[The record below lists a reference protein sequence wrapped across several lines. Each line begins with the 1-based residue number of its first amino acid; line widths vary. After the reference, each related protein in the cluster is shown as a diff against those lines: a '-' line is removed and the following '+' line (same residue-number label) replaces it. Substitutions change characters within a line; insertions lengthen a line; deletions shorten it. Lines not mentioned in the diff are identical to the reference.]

1 MLAMEGVCWLC
12 RQLLKIP
19 QQGICSFCIRNLPP
33 MPKVCPQCA
42 LPCEYHQFPC
52 GRCLIKPPPW
62 QNLITVAPYQA
73 PLRQLIHQ
81 YKFRYQPQLAIALT
95 RVFLLYWLNGYRQQ
109 QWKKPDL
116 LISIPPHPR
125 RCWRRGF
132 DHMALIGGNLTTWLN
147 IAYSQNS
154 LLRSRDTLAQVSLT
168 RKQRRNNLKE
178 AFTLETSVSG
188 LHIAIIDDVITT
200 GSTMHAAAQLLICAG
215 AHTVDAWSLCRT
227 L

>member
-12 RQLLKIP
+12 QQELKVP
-19 QQGICSFCIRNLPP
+19 RQGICSFCTKNLPP
-33 MPKVCPQCA
+33 MPRVCPQCA
-42 LPCEYHQFPC
+42 LTSEYIDASC
-52 GRCLIKPPPW
+52 GRCLLQPPPW
-62 QNLITVAPYQA
+62 QKLITVSPYRA

-81 YKFRYQPQLAIALT
+81 YKFHRQPQLAVALT
-95 RVFLLYWLNGYRQQ
+95 RLFLIHWLNGYRQQ
-109 QWKKPDL
+109 KWKKPDM
-116 LISIPPHPR
+116 LITIPPHPR

-132 DHMALIGGNLTTWLN
+132 DHMALMGSNLATWLN

-154 LLRSRDTLAQVSLT
+154 LRRSRDTLAQVSLT
-168 RKQRRNNLKE
+168 RKQRRNNLKK
-178 AFTLETSVSG
+178 AFALETSVSG

-200 GSTMHAAAQLLICAG
+200 GATMHAAAQLLICAG